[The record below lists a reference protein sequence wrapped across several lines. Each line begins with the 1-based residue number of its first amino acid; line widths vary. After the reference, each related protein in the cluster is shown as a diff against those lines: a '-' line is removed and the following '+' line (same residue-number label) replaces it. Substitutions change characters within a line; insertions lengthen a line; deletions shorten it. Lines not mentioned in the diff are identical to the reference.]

1 MTIQER
7 IAKLQELQLSLIF
20 IKKELDK
27 ERNLNSKPEKEMSI
41 KENLLDIAIEA
52 DKTIGISGQ
61 LEEKINEGFNKETTQ
76 KKRGINSQINM
87 MLEITQDAIII
98 FSKKY

>member
-1 MTIQER
+1 MTNQER

-27 ERNLNSKPEKEMSI
+27 ERNLNSKPEKEVII
-41 KENLLDIAIEA
+41 KENLVEIAKEV
-52 DKTIGISGQ
+52 DRTIGISGQ
-61 LEEKINEGFNKETTQ
+61 VEKKVIEGFKKYTTQ
-76 KKRGINSQINM
+76 KKMGINNQIKI

-98 FSKKY
+98 FNKKY

>member
-1 MTIQER
+1 MTHQER

-41 KENLLDIAIEA
+41 KENLVEIAKEV
-52 DKTIGISGQ
+52 DRTIGISGQ
-61 LEEKINEGFNKETTQ
+61 LEEKINEGFSKETTQ